1 MGLGGK
7 EIQAMRR
14 VIIAIVSVSVI
25 TTMIAMGSR
34 SYPDQTEGIK
44 NAPGATKPSD
54 GLVRPMTSG
63 QIATSGA
70 QPSKA
75 YTDGYALG
83 ECLAA
88 DKCQLFEATIQAI
101 GEPRKQAG
109 QAAERSPVFREVLVT
124 VDQNLGGP
132 GNVPGQRVSLE
143 SVGSPAFTKTALGPW
158 NVWENVQLAVGGKV
172 IIALWGPK
180 AQRGSWEGKLEK
192 VALVT
197 SDLDSFRTIREIVNR
212 HQEVEA
218 RPEELLEISR
228 RTDQND
234 HYLLG
239 YLMAYANKKLVV
251 KDVDL
256 AAKVFSSLLTNEAV
270 PEFVRND
277 IPARLLVDSYRFSY
291 KARNTATK
299 SLVVA
304 AANDNAHLSEIAI
317 DVLIQLSD
325 DKRFD
330 MKPFL
335 TPDVRPKL
343 LANYESLLARRGGSR
358 KEHRSFENQIGIN
371 VPN

>member
-1 MGLGGK
+1 
-7 EIQAMRR
+7 MRR

-25 TTMIAMGSR
+25 TTMIAMGSK
-34 SYPDQTEGIK
+34 SYPGRTEGIK
-44 NAPGATKPSD
+44 HVFEATKPSN
-54 GLVRPMTSG
+54 GLAQPMTSG
-63 QIATSGA
+63 QMAIAGA
-70 QPSKA
+70 QPGKA
-75 YTDGYALG
+75 HATGYALG

-88 DKCQLFEATIQAI
+88 EKCLIFEATIQVL

-109 QAAERSPVFREVLVT
+109 LAAEKSPLFREVLVT
-124 VDQNLGGP
+124 VDENLAGP
-132 GNVPGQRVSLE
+132 GNVSGQRVSLE
-143 SVGSPAFTKTALGPW
+143 SVARPALTKTALGPW
-158 NVWENVQLAVGGKV
+158 TVWENVQLAVGGKLV
-172 IIALWGPK
+172 IGLWGPK
-180 AQRGSWEGKLEK
+180 AQRATWEGKPEK
-192 VALVT
+192 IALVT

-228 RTDQND
+228 RADQND

-277 IPARLLVDSYRFSY
+277 IPARLLVDSYRFSD